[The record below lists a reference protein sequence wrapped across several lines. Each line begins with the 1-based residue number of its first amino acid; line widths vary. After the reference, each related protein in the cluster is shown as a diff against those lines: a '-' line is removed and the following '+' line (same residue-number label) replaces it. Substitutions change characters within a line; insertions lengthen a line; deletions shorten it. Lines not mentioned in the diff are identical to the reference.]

1 MSVADAIR
9 TCGRPGRPRQVAG
22 FTLIELMIVLGIISI
37 LASVA
42 LPRYTKFVFRARR
55 SEAYLG
61 LKGIHTA
68 QQTFYAETGRY
79 GATFAEIGFELD
91 GGDSVDANIID
102 GHAYRFE
109 MGAFEHLGAPK
120 GNFWATA
127 TADLISEDPV
137 MDILLIENHAI
148 VEE

>member
-1 MSVADAIR
+1 MNVVDAIR
-9 TCGRPGRPRQVAG
+9 SCGRLERPREVAG
-22 FTLIELMIVLGIISI
+22 FTLVELMVVIAIVSV

-42 LPRYTKFVFRARR
+42 IPRYTKFVFQARR

-61 LKGIHTA
+61 LKGIHLA

-79 GATFAEIGFELD
+79 GATFNEIGFELD